1 MGAAT
6 GHHNP
11 YLSRRVAPGMRIFVL
26 GLLALTA
33 FAGCLDAAL
42 DADTTDP
49 FDAASGSPPAV
60 DVAYLLGDLRAF
72 AESNPSR
79 ADNHPD
85 HEGARQFLAAKMEA
99 YGLEVYRQ
107 EFFNGIPQAN
117 IVGIKWG
124 EVRDEWVVVGGH
136 YDIVR
141 MPSCPDGLTCP
152 TGTTSQGMYDDG
164 SGTIMTMHLAKA
176 FAQVPTKYTI
186 AFVAFDGEERGLQGS
201 GNFSESFM
209 GGLTPY
215 GNITYHAML
224 DLDMFGLN
232 CPGVDAPIYFDSN
245 SPELDA
251 EVQRLVEGLGFPCEV
266 KYQGISL
273 GRSDY
278 AHFMDLGVP
287 TGFFIS
293 SFEEYQAPGDVPAD
307 GQQPVSG
314 LDAYPFWHTQDTWDT
329 MVLMA
334 GTEADVA
341 AGFQAGVDLAS
352 GVIWRMAQN
361 GPPFTVEAA
370 E

>member
-1 MGAAT
+1 
-6 GHHNP
+6 
-11 YLSRRVAPGMRIFVL
+11 MRALTV
-26 GLLALTA
+26 LALLTLTA
-33 FAGCLDAAL
+33 SAGCVSPEDGADEEGDDAPV
-42 DADTTDP
+42 T
-49 FDAASGSPPAV
+49 GSAPKV
-60 DVAYLLGDLRAF
+60 DVVPLLSDLRAF
-72 AESNPSR
+72 AEGNPSR

-85 HEGARQFLAAKMEA
+85 HEGARQFLAAKFEA

-107 EFFNGIPQAN
+107 EFYQGINQAN

-124 EVRDEWVVVGGH
+124 ELRDEWVVVGGH

-141 MPSCPDGLTCP
+141 MPSCPDGLSCP

-164 SGTIMTMHLAKA
+164 SGTIMTLHLAKA
-176 FAQVPTKYTI
+176 FAQLDTRYTI

-201 GNFSESFM
+201 GNFSEAFPA
-209 GGLTPY
+209 GQTPY
-215 GNITYHAML
+215 GNVTFHAML

-245 SPELDA
+245 AAELDA
-251 EVQRLVEGLGFPCEV
+251 VVDELVAGLGFPCEV
-266 KYQGISL
+266 KHQGISL

-278 AHFMDLGVP
+278 AHFFDLGVP

-293 SFEEYQAPGDVPAD
+293 SFEEYQAPGDAPAA

-341 AGFQAGVDLAS
+341 AGFDAAVNLAS
-352 GVIWRMAQN
+352 GVLWHMATSEA
-361 GPPFTVEAA
+361 PYTVEST

>member
-1 MGAAT
+1 
-6 GHHNP
+6 
-11 YLSRRVAPGMRIFVL
+11 MRILVL
-26 GLLALTA
+26 ALVALTA
-33 FAGCLDAAL
+33 FAGCLT
-42 DADTTDP
+42 ADGTTDP
-49 FDAASGSPPAV
+49 AGNFDFTAGSPPTVNAIH
-60 DVAYLLGDLRAF
+60 LLGDLRAF

-85 HEGARQFLAAKMEA
+85 HEGARQFLAAKMGA

-124 EVRDEWVVVGGH
+124 QVRDEWVVVGGH

-141 MPSCPDGLTCP
+141 MPSCPDGLSCP

-164 SGTIMTMHLAKA
+164 SGTTMTLHLAKA

-232 CPGVDAPIYFDSN
+232 WPGVDAPVYFDSN
-245 SPELDA
+245 SPTLDE
-251 EVQRLVEGLGFPCEV
+251 EVARLAGEIGFPDGAI

-278 AHFMDLGVP
+278 AHFFDLGVP

-293 SFEEYQAPGDVPAD
+293 SFEEYQAPADLPAD
-307 GQQPVSG
+307 GQLPVTG
-314 LDAYPFWHTQDTWDT
+314 LDAYPFWHMQDTWDT

-334 GTEADVA
+334 GSEADVT

-352 GVIWRMAQN
+352 GVVWRMAQD
-361 GPPFTVEAA
+361 GPAFLVEAA